1 MLTST
6 LASESAHAVAS
17 SPLTAAVV
25 VPFVGALAVAC
36 IPRARAELHRVV
48 ALLFAVGTGAITV
61 WLLAAFDGHDGGFQ
75 FVVNRTWVEDFGI
88 SWHLGVDGISLFL
101 VVLSGLLFPL
111 AIVAVTPHHD
121 PKPYYAWLLVL
132 QGGCIGVFA
141 ALDLFVFFVMFEIV
155 LVPMYFLIGGWG
167 YAERVYAALKFFIFT
182 MLGSALMLVGIVSLA
197 FLHRD
202 GLETDNV
209 EQAAQVQA
217 AADDEIADVQG
228 PAEEELAE
236 LEEEASALDEADPGF
251 EGAIAELQAE
261 FDAISRQMA
270 DDAAAIQADADVRI
284 AELQDPNLDFDL
296 VTIAEGQH
304 VTDDSTSANPLDW
317 SAARWIFLA
326 FALAFAVKVPLF
338 PLHTWLPDA
347 HTQAPTAGSVILA
360 GVMLKLGTYGFVRF
374 GLYLFPEAAVF
385 FAPAL
390 VTLGVI
396 GIIYGAVVATM
407 QKDLK
412 RLVAY
417 SSVAHL
423 GFIVLGIFAITT
435 QGIQGSVLQMVNHG
449 ISTGALFLL
458 VGMIYERRHTREIA
472 ALKGLQKSAPILA
485 GVFTVVML
493 SSIGLPGL
501 NGFAGEFLILVGSFL
516 TRRWWAVVAAAG
528 VILAALYLL
537 WAYQRV
543 FHGEPDEDNADMAD
557 LTWREGLVMAP
568 LLGLIVFLGVYP
580 KPMLERIEPAVDRL
594 VAHVEEHSDFEQPE
608 VATAGAG
615 DAGSSEGSGTDEP
628 EEGH

>member
-1 MLTST
+1 MVILTSI
-6 LASESAHAVAS
+6 LANEGGHAVAT
-17 SPLTAAVV
+17 SPLTAAVI
-25 VPFVGALAVAC
+25 VPFIGALAVAAT
-36 IPRARAELHRVV
+36 PRGRAELHRMV
-48 ALLFAVGTGAITV
+48 ALLFATGSGAITL
-61 WLLAAFDGHDGGFQ
+61 WLLAAFDRHDAGFQ
-75 FVVNRTWVEDFGI
+75 FQVNKTWIADFGI
-88 SWHLGVDGISLFL
+88 SWHLGIDGISLFL

-111 AIVAVTPHHD
+111 AIVAVAPHHD

-132 QGGCIGVFA
+132 QGGCIGVFC
-141 ALDLFVFFVMFEIV
+141 ALDLFLFFVMFEIV

-182 MLGSALMLVGIVSLA
+182 MFGSALMLVGIVSLA

-202 GLETDNV
+202 GVADDNEKEASTIEALV
-209 EQAAQVQA
+209 QQTAAQGQ
-217 AADDEIADVQG
+217 QSG
-228 PAEEELAE
+228 G
-236 LEEEASALDEADPGF
+236 LDEST
-251 EGAIAELQAE
+251 IAAMEKDLARVDEL
-261 FDAISRQMA
+261 RN
-270 DDAAAIQADADVRI
+270 
-284 AELQDPNLDFDL
+284 PKLDFDL
-296 VTIAEGQH
+296 VTIAESQH
-304 VTDDSTSANPLDW
+304 VTDTSTSSNPFDW
-317 SAARWIFLA
+317 GAARWIFLA

-360 GVMLKLGTYGFVRF
+360 AVLLKLGTYGFVRF
-374 GLYLFPEAAVF
+374 GLYLMPDAAVF

-390 VTLGVI
+390 VTLGVV
-396 GIIYGAVVATM
+396 GILYGAVVAAM

-423 GFIVLGIFAITT
+423 GFIVLGTFALTT
-435 QGIQGSVLQMVNHG
+435 QGIQGGVLQMVNHG

-458 VGMIYERRHTREIA
+458 VGMIYDRRHTREIA

-485 GVFTVVML
+485 AVFTVVML

-516 TRRWWAVVAAAG
+516 TRRWWTVVAAAG

-543 FHGEPDEDNADMAD
+543 FHGEPDEENANIPD
-557 LTWREGLVMAP
+557 LSWREGLVMAP

-580 KPMLERIEPAVDRL
+580 KPVLERIEPAVDRL
-594 VAHVEEHSDFEQPE
+594 VAHVEAHSDYVQPA
-608 VATAGAG
+608 VASGDQPAEGA
-615 DAGSSEGSGTDEP
+615 AP
-628 EEGH
+628 EEGE

>member
-1 MLTST
+1 MLATLIQSEAGHGAPSFDILST
-6 LASESAHAVAS
+6 LVAL
-17 SPLTAAVV
+17 PA
-25 VPFVGALAVAC
+25 VGALLVAL
-36 IPRARAELHRVV
+36 IPRSRGELHRLV
-48 ALLFAVGTGAITV
+48 ALLSTGATAAMAV
-61 WLLAAFDGHDGGFQ
+61 WLMAAFEPGDAGYQ
-75 FVVNRTWVEDFGI
+75 FEVDRSWVSDFGI
-88 SWHLGVDGISLFL
+88 SWHVGIDGISLFL

-111 AIVAVTPHHD
+111 SIVAVTPHHD

-132 QGGCIGVFA
+132 QGGCIGVFC
-141 ALDLFVFFVMFEIV
+141 ALDLFLFFVMFEIV

-167 YAERVYAALKFFIFT
+167 YAERVYAALKFFLFT
-182 MLGSALMLVGIVSLA
+182 MFGSALMLVGIVALA

-202 GLETDNV
+202 GLRDKNQVKVAEV
-209 EQAAQVQA
+209 RAEAEAQ
-217 AADDEIADVQG
+217 IADVAAG
-228 PAEEELAE
+228 AEGLDPNDPASQAAFDALSAQIDAINADTDAQVAE
-236 LEEEASALDEADPGF
+236 LGDPK
-251 EGAIAELQAE
+251 
-261 FDAISRQMA
+261 
-270 DDAAAIQADADVRI
+270 
-284 AELQDPNLDFDL
+284 LDFDL
-296 VTIAEGQH
+296 VTIAESQH
-304 VTDDSTSANPLDW
+304 VTDTSTSSNPFDW
-317 SAARWIFLA
+317 SAARWLFLA

-374 GLYLFPEAAVF
+374 GLYLFPEATVF

-396 GIIYGAVVATM
+396 GILYGAIVAAM

-423 GFIVLGIFAITT
+423 GFIVLGTFALTT
-435 QGIQGSVLQMVNHG
+435 QGIQGGVLQMVNHG

-458 VGMIYERRHTREIA
+458 VGMIYDRRHTREIS
-472 ALKGLQKSAPILA
+472 ALKGLQKSAPIFA

-493 SSIGLPGL
+493 SSVGLPGL

-516 TRRWWAVVAAAG
+516 TRRWWTVAAAAG

-543 FHGEPDEDNADMAD
+543 FHGEPDEENASFPE
-557 LTWREGLVMAP
+557 LSWREGLVMAP

-580 KPMLERIEPAVDRL
+580 KPVLERIEPSVDRL
-594 VAHVEEHSDFEQPE
+594 VAHIEDHSDYVQPV
-608 VATAGAG
+608 VAAAGAG
-615 DAGSSEGSGTDEP
+615 DDDEHADEP
-628 EEGH
+628 GEGE